1 MLGAALGSALG
12 AAAGDLGGA
21 VFSGLFNAHEA
32 SKNRD
37 FQEDMANT
45 AYQRA
50 AKDLEAAGLNRVL
63 ALGSPAATPSG
74 AVASVQAPKLGSTGI
89 AAASAKQQI
98 EQSRSLVSLQRAQE
112 DLTRD
117 QQKQVVASTLK
128 TMADTGLVS
137 QQTRTAAAE
146 ASKNEVMK
154 SFFDSLAPVVKDF
167 SARAGSAAKE
177 FYNPMSKPGFL
188 DPLFQVF
195 DKVFN
200 FSGAY
205 PLQSPSSSP
214 RPPIKWEFKK

>member
-1 MLGAALGSALG
+1 MSVFGAALG
-12 AAAGDLGGA
+12 AAAGDLGGSVISA
-21 VFSGLFNAHEA
+21 LFNAHEA

-63 ALGSPAATPSG
+63 AFGSPAATPSG
-74 AVASVQAPKLGSTGI
+74 AVASVQAPKLGSTGV

-117 QQKQVVASTLK
+117 QQKQVAASTLK

-167 SARAGSAAKE
+167 SSRAGAAAKD
-177 FYNPMSKPGFL
+177 FYKPTSKSGFL

-205 PLQSPSSSP
+205 PMKSVN
-214 RPPIKWEFKK
+214 PPPKWEFKK